1 MSALVQIVIKPQQQ
15 EDLEFIYRLGLQ
27 KAKLNPNEV
36 IDWRIRKRSLDARK
50 ASIKLNVQLEF
61 WKVGEVREVAQA
73 WRAKTVNPEKKVA
86 IIGAGPAG
94 LYAALRAIE

>member
-50 ASIKLNVQLEF
+50 AAIKMNVQLVQVETGKF
-61 WKVGEVREVAQA
+61 SLLSLFFSGPKALTGAPARPPAKVNR
-73 WRAKTVNPEKKVA
+73 
-86 IIGAGPAG
+86 
-94 LYAALRAIE
+94 

>member
-50 ASIKLNVQLEF
+50 AFIKLNVQLEF

-73 WRAKTVNPEKKVA
+73 W
-86 IIGAGPAG
+86 
-94 LYAALRAIE
+94 